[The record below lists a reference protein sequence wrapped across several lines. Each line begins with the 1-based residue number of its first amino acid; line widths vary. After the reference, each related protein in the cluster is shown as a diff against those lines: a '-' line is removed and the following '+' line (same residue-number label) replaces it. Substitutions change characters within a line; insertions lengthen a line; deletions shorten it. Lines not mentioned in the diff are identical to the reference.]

1 MTCGHNENNL
11 IVNSRNTLLN
21 TYVDKSIQ
29 TLKSMSR
36 RITANKFISYAII
49 AVLILLIL
57 LLSLVYC
64 DMP

>member
-57 LLSLVYC
+57 LVLASKFW
-64 DMP
+64 